1 MVAEVKILKP
11 TSFESLEL
19 GNLK

>member
-19 GNLK
+19 RNLK